1 MRQAITIERVHV
13 AHGMLTLQV
22 RAAEGARQTD
32 ARIAAQ
38 AAEDFPDLPSHSCV
52 NPKGPAFGNVMT
64 DTSVPHLLEHLII
77 DLQVAA
83 EPANSR
89 ATFAGHTTW
98 LDEEAGQANI
108 TVKFRSD
115 ACALQAAMDACTY
128 LNALLA

>member
-1 MRQAITIERVHV
+1 MKEAVAIERVHV
-13 AHGMLTLQV
+13 AHGTLTLQV
-22 RAAEGARQTD
+22 RVAEGARRTD

-38 AAEDFPDLPSHSCV
+38 AAEDFPSLPSHSCV
-52 NPKGPAFGNVMT
+52 NPKGPAFGSVMA

-83 EPANSR
+83 EPAQSR

-98 LDEEAGQANI
+98 LDEEAGCASI

-115 ACALQAAMDACTY
+115 ATALQAANHACTY
-128 LNALLA
+128 LNTLLT